1 MFFLGCP
8 MPGELLTNDSMS
20 TDPTDLV
27 FTADSEFA
35 KLYSAAKKKLGASVK
50 KLAQSSAAERI
61 KILGALSDGG
71 FDVKAHGS
79 IKDEAKAL
87 EFKEMGNQKFR

>member
-1 MFFLGCP
+1 
-8 MPGELLTNDSMS
+8 MPGELLANGNMS
-20 TDPTDLV
+20 TDPTELV
-27 FTADSEFA
+27 FKKDSEFA
-35 KLYSAAKKKLGASVK
+35 KLYSAAKKKLGTSMK
-50 KLAQSSAAERI
+50 KLVQGSAAEKI